1 MFLNNETDYAVR
13 IVAYLAKQTD
23 RVDAGTIAESTG
35 VPPRFALKI
44 LHRLGKGKIVKSFK
58 GNKGGYTLARP
69 SGEITVL
76 EVVEE
81 IYGPLTLNRC
91 KHDGDCGC
99 THPNGFCEFKDVFSD
114 VTTYIRCKLSH
125 VTFEHSITKNVGE
138 K

>member
-13 IVAYLAKQTD
+13 IVATLAKHSE
-23 RVDAGTIAESTG
+23 RVDAAKIAEETG
-35 VPPRFALKI
+35 VPQRFALKI
-44 LHRLGKGKIVKSFK
+44 LHRLVGGNIVKSFK
-58 GNKGGYTLARP
+58 GNKGGYSLARP
-69 SGEITVL
+69 AEKITVL

-91 KHDGDCGC
+91 KHDGNCGC

-125 VTFEHSITKNVGE
+125 VNFAHNLPE
-138 K
+138 KMGD

>member
-13 IVAYLAKQTD
+13 IVSCLAKTNE
-23 RVDAGTIAESTG
+23 RIDAASIAELTG
-35 VPPRFALKI
+35 VTQRFTLKI
-44 LHRLGKGKIVKSFK
+44 LHRLVQAGIVKSFK
-58 GNKGGYTLARP
+58 GNKGGYVLARP
-69 SGEITVL
+69 AKDITLL

-91 KHDGDCGC
+91 HHDGACGC
-99 THPNGFCEFKDVFSD
+99 THPNGFCDFRDVFAD

-125 VTFEHSITKNVGE
+125 VTFSKEE